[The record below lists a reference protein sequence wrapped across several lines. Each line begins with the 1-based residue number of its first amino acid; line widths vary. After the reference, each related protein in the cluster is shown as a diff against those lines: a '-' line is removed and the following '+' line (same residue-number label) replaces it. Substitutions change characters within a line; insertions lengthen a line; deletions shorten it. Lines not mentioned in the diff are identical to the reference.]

1 MLTIELKIKS
11 TSNLPLIEDYCY
23 QYTGLFYKLYNNPE
37 LLVDPSTKI
46 ELLQKYN
53 LLNVFMYDCCVED
66 VKTKLKQ
73 YETNQKNK
81 VKELE
86 SITKELEENDFKGKR
101 GRTKKYSLLKKQ
113 RYLQRTLGK
122 NSCFGGKANLRKIT
136 KYSQFIQSL
145 DKQIKVESEKTKL
158 ANLVKQKEESLDL
171 LSKVKEEFHENRKLG
186 IYIIGA
192 ANKVGNRNYNFDL
205 TNNKLTFKPNKDN
218 HVDIEFYE
226 PRGKKLVQTL
236 SVLQAMSDERM
247 IPLTVRLTA
256 DKVYITYNEE
266 LIAGYSF
273 DQKGCT
279 TEQKGVVDKEVRTE
293 IFKKYKAEQD
303 SRKLKDK
310 LPYRYMS
317 VDLNPFEIGLT
328 VADIK
333 GNNFTL
339 VYKEVIK
346 LDGLSTKLGLSS
358 DHPKTIKQNNK
369 RKFEL
374 TEAWAYIFRKAV
386 HYRVGRFVME
396 DLDFKPTKLDSKE
409 GNRQT
414 KNLWHRTLTT
424 NLISKY
430 CNQLGIIKIEVNP
443 CYSSFIGNLVY
454 KEYDPIAASL
464 ELMRRG
470 MVKYIKG
477 STIYPPFT
485 RITNE
490 SLAHLFSETIG
501 SGGTTTWVAM
511 YKSVNC
517 AGMRYRNKDDSFL
530 SSMEVHSLSSG
541 KSKVVRHWSYERAEY
556 ECL

>member
-1 MLTIELKIKS
+1 MLTIELKIKQ
-11 TSNLPLIEDYCY
+11 TSNLPLIEECSY
-23 QYTGLFYKLYNNPE
+23 QYTGLFYKLYNNPD
-37 LLVDPSTKI
+37 LLADPSTKI

-53 LLNVFMYDCCVED
+53 LLDVSMYDFCTSD

-73 YETNQKNK
+73 HETNQKNK

-86 SITKELEENDFKGKR
+86 SITKELEENDFKGKK

-218 HVDIEFYE
+218 HVDIEFHE
-226 PRGKKLVQTL
+226 PRGKKLVHTL

-303 SRKLKDK
+303 GRKLKDK
-310 LPYRYMS
+310 LSYRYMS
-317 VDLNPFEIGLT
+317 VDLNPYEIGLT
-328 VADIK
+328 IADIK

-346 LDGLSTKLGLSS
+346 LEGLSTKLGLSS
-358 DHPKTIKQNNK
+358 DHPKQKKQNNK
-369 RKFEL
+369 RKFKL
-374 TEAWAYIFRKAV
+374 PTGHDADVIKKEAEGLKKINPDYEAGNSLLFR
-386 HYRVGRFVME
+386 
-396 DLDFKPTKLDSKE
+396 
-409 GNRQT
+409 Q
-414 KNLWHRTLTT
+414 
-424 NLISKY
+424 
-430 CNQLGIIKIEVNP
+430 IIIEVNGDRTKATIN
-443 CYSSFIGNLVY
+443 SFVDRLRMKHSKGLY
-454 KEYDPIAASL
+454 
-464 ELMRRG
+464 
-470 MVKYIKG
+470 KYISALTPGYTWKATG
-477 STIYPPFT
+477 VFTKDGKQEKVEDLYVPFT
-485 RITNE
+485 PM
-490 SLAHLFSETIG
+490 FF
-501 SGGTTTWVAM
+501 WP
-511 YKSVNC
+511 
-517 AGMRYRNKDDSFL
+517 
-530 SSMEVHSLSSG
+530 
-541 KSKVVRHWSYERAEY
+541 
-556 ECL
+556 